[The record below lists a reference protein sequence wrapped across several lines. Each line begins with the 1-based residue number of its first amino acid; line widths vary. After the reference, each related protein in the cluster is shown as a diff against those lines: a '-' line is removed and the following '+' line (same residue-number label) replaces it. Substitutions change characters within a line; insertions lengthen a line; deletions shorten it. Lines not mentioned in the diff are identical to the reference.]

1 MRSPLSP
8 PNGELIIAT
17 ADSAFWVT
25 SDAHGVRVRGVPL
38 VLTQYN
44 HRFHEVYVAEL
55 DSSYTDAIFTGERL
69 YARDLITND
78 SSLVV
83 DDTTVRQMAA
93 QHAHDEPYSQ
103 LLEPDDPDPSDPDVA
118 ATGETDI
125 LDVLGPY
132 ALIEHRLHV
141 DSDLEEHDD
150 TTHAVVDLRTSHTV
164 SWRDAVRDAAA
175 HDSAVVLRLPQ
186 IWHRHGYDVIA
197 RTDSTDGTIAFALQD
212 AHRRI
217 WSLVSVTSIPRIY
230 WLDTPAVDSAT
241 RRALAHAFN
250 EAAAYNGAVQYV
262 QFGPVVRPRISMTH
276 L

>member
-1 MRSPLSP
+1 
-8 PNGELIIAT
+8 
-17 ADSAFWVT
+17 
-25 SDAHGVRVRGVPL
+25 VRGVPL
-38 VLTQYN
+38 ILTQYN

-69 YARDLITND
+69 YTRDLLTND

-93 QHAHDEPYSQ
+93 QHAHDEPYAQ
-103 LLEPDDPDPSDPDVA
+103 LLEPDDPDPLDPDVT

-132 ALIEHRLHV
+132 VLIEHRLSV
-141 DSDLEEHDD
+141 DSDLEGQYD
-150 TTHAVVDLRTSHTV
+150 TTHAVVDLRTSRTV
-164 SWRDAVRDAAA
+164 AWRDAARDAAM

-186 IWHRHGYDVIA
+186 IWHRHGYDIIA
-197 RTDSTDGTIAFALQD
+197 RPDSTDGTVAFALQD
-212 AHRRI
+212 AHQRI

-230 WLDTPAVDSAT
+230 WLDTPAVDSLT

-262 QFGPVVRPRISMTH
+262 QFGPMVRSRIPIIR